1 MIERIKEEIF
11 PVLATTLR
19 RILRQVDTDILSK
32 TEEIRLR
39 TDQPLILNLHHK
51 EAIITKN
58 GRITKDFKRAYYT
71 TKQDIE
77 ETMNLMTQ
85 HSLYALEEELQQGY
99 LTLAGGHRVGFVGQ
113 VVSDLDEIELIKN
126 FSGLNIRISQ
136 EIIGAADEVIGE
148 VISNDQSQSIYN
160 TLIISPPQC
169 GKTTLLRDLI
179 RQLSTGLPE
188 QNFSGLKVGVVDER
202 GELGGSYQ
210 GVVQNQLGIRTDLL
224 ANCPK
229 SQGMILLIRAMS
241 PEVIVTDE
249 IGSRQDVQAICEA
262 VNAGVKIVTS
272 VHGRDLKEIKQRPN
286 LEKLLGQNFFKK
298 FIILSRRQGPG
309 TVEEIIKAED
319 SKSRLTEKRKIL

>member
-11 PVLATTLR
+11 PILAAGLR
-19 RILRQVDTDILSK
+19 KVLRQVNTEILNK

-39 TDQPLILNLHHK
+39 TNQPLILNLHQ
-51 EAIITKN
+51 EEVIITRT
-58 GRITKDFKRAYYT
+58 GQITKDFKCAYQT
-71 TKQDIE
+71 TKSDIK

-99 LTLAGGHRVGFVGQ
+99 LTLAGGHRVGFVGE
-113 VVSDLDEIELIKN
+113 VVSNLDEIELIKN

-136 EIIGAADEVIGE
+136 EIIGAADGIIKE
-148 VISNDQSQSIYN
+148 VISNDSSQSIYN

-188 QNFSGLKVGVVDER
+188 DNFSGLKVGVVDER

-210 GVVQNQLGIRTDLL
+210 GVAQNQLGIRTDLL

-262 VNAGVKIVTS
+262 VNAGVKVITS
-272 VHGRDLKEIKQRPN
+272 VHGCNLEEIKQRPN
-286 LEKLLGQNFFKK
+286 LKKLLKRNFFKR
-298 FIILSRRQGPG
+298 FIILSRREGPG
-309 TVEEIIKAED
+309 TIEKIIRIENNKKE
-319 SKSRLTEKRKIL
+319 LTERRKIL